1 MENIFNVI
9 KELQALDLSTYPY
22 DKAKTTIHK
31 FGVFGVISMT
41 LHKGKVLIRA
51 RPNSERQTFSTR
63 SELSYTPPK
72 FNTRYQRASTPFQ
85 TMFYAGT
92 IPIDIP
98 ANELNNARFIAA
110 LEASH
115 LLRTVGHEG
124 EQRITFSKWVV
135 TDDIPLV
142 AVCYHKDFMNKSSHT
157 KELYDAFQQ
166 SMMTMD
172 EQMRN
177 KSVLITDYL
186 ASEFAKTDVDPDYK
200 YMISAIFSEIVVSK
214 KMAGVYF
221 PSVRADAQG
230 YNVAISPTYADR
242 ALRLVAA
249 GECTIYKKGDHTI
262 VDNETSCIIE
272 DETKSFTFLP
282 VDPQYHVG
290 KENILKR
297 LI

>member
-1 MENIFNVI
+1 
-9 KELQALDLSTYPY
+9 
-22 DKAKTTIHK
+22 
-31 FGVFGVISMT
+31 
-41 LHKGKVLIRA
+41 
-51 RPNSERQTFSTR
+51 
-63 SELSYTPPK
+63 
-72 FNTRYQRASTPFQ
+72 
-85 TMFYAGT
+85 
-92 IPIDIP
+92 
-98 ANELNNARFIAA
+98 
-110 LEASH
+110 
-115 LLRTVGHEG
+115 
-124 EQRITFSKWVV
+124 
-135 TDDIPLV
+135 
-142 AVCYHKDFMNKSSHT
+142 
-157 KELYDAFQQ
+157 
-166 SMMTMD
+166 MMTMD